1 MATDLMRY
9 DRLVQGALR
18 GVVVAALR
26 RVAREGLA
34 GDHHFYISFRAD
46 HPGARVPADLKARFP
61 EETTIVLQNQFW
73 DLEVDESQFAV
84 SLNFDGVP
92 QRLVV
97 PFESVT
103 SFADPSVEF
112 VLKFEPPGKAA
123 APAREGGPKPAA
135 QGAGEVVV
143 LDAFRK
149 N

>member
-18 GVVVAALR
+18 GVMVAALR
-26 RVAREGLA
+26 RVAREGLV

-73 DLEVDESQFAV
+73 DLEVDDSQFAV
-84 SLNFDGVP
+84 SLNFDGVA

-97 PFESVT
+97 PFDSVT
-103 SFADPSVEF
+103 SFTDPSVEF
-112 VLKFEPPGKAA
+112 GLKFEAPGEAA
-123 APAREGGPKPAA
+123 APAREDESKPAA
-135 QGAGEVVV
+135 QGAGEVVA

-149 N
+149 T